1 MYHVFPGPVHE
12 TRYKVESPIDL
23 TGHILRLD
31 DHPVAGG
38 SFGNI
43 YRGIYRTTSGQIQ
56 VAVKALRFL
65 PSADDLRRI
74 RREIK
79 IWMKLNH
86 QNIVP
91 FIGVTAGFGPPE
103 TISLVSPWIP
113 NGTLTNFL
121 ETYGGRLSLVSKLWL
136 LHDIAAGLN
145 YCELYF
151 SPFACIVSDQ
161 YLQVHSFPLIHGDLT
176 GSNVL
181 INTEGMACLVDFGL
195 STVIGGLE
203 GGSSIAPSSHR
214 AGAIRWTA
222 PELLGDPE
230 ISYSPTPKSDIYSFG
245 SILSNKFPWYTD
257 TGATAE
263 FRIIKKLI
271 VGETPPRPND
281 PPISEKHW
289 ALISECWRSFS
300 STESRPTA
308 AQLIDTIGQEITNC
322 SGGAKDASHLLQSEQ
337 LTRFVCKD
345 FHPLSNPLSGPKRHK
360 QPRKSSRLTENDSVD
375 SIFAFSPSDGEDET
389 VMPHPP
395 GSLSRREYTK
405 PRHANPP
412 INTLFVGNL
421 PRSTGDYDNYL
432 ETRLRALFAPRP
444 GYRRLLFTRKSDGC
458 MMCFVEFQDVHHA
471 TMSLNDLTGT
481 TLGGL
486 IKNGGIRLSY
496 SKTSMG
502 SSRPNSAGTGAF
514 ATPPS
519 FGD

>member
-1 MYHVFPGPVHE
+1 MEAPV
-12 TRYKVESPIDL
+12 DL

-38 SFGNI
+38 SFGNV

-65 PSADDLRRI
+65 PSADDIRRI

-79 IWMKLNH
+79 IWMKLKH

-121 ETYGGRLSLVSKLWL
+121 ETYGGKLPLMSKLWL
-136 LHDIAAGLN
+136 LHDIATGLN
-145 YCELYF
+145 YL
-151 SPFACIVSDQ
+151 
-161 YLQVHSFPLIHGDLT
+161 HSFPLIHGDLT

-203 GGSSIAPSSHR
+203 GGSSIAPLSHR
-214 AGAIRWTA
+214 PGAIRWTA
-222 PELLGDPE
+222 RELLDPE
-230 ISYSPTPKSDIYSFG
+230 ISCSPTPKSDIYSFG
-245 SILSNKFPWYTD
+245 SVMLQILSNRFPWYTVR
-257 TGATAE
+257 GIMAE
-263 FRIIKKLI
+263 CRIIAKLM
-271 VGETPPRPND
+271 GGQTPPRPDD

-289 ALISECWRSFS
+289 ALISECWRPIS

-308 AQLIDTIGQEITNC
+308 VQLIDTIGQEIANC
-322 SGGAKDASHLLQSEQ
+322 SGETNDASRLFRSKQ
-337 LTRFVCKD
+337 LPLIVYKDSRPPSKALPGPTRHGQPPK
-345 FHPLSNPLSGPKRHK
+345 LSRP
-360 QPRKSSRLTENDSVD
+360 TEGDSVD
-375 SIFAFSPSDGEDET
+375 SVFAFSPPDREDET
-389 VMPHPP
+389 VVPHIP
-395 GSLSRREYTK
+395 GAPLRQEHTK
-405 PRHANPP
+405 PHHRNPP

-421 PRSTGDYDNYL
+421 PRSTGDHGDYL
-432 ETRLRALFAPRP
+432 ETRLRALFSPRP
-444 GYRRLLFTRKSDGC
+444 GYRSLLFTHKSDGR
-458 MMCFVEFQDVHHA
+458 MMCFVDFQDVHYA
-471 TMSLNDLTGT
+471 TTSLNDLTGS

-502 SSRPNSAGTGAF
+502 SRRPYSAGTGAY

-519 FGD
+519 FGA

>member
-1 MYHVFPGPVHE
+1 MLLHHVLLRPVRK
-12 TRYKVESPIDL
+12 TQYKAVEAPVDL

-38 SFGNI
+38 SFGNV

-65 PSADDLRRI
+65 PSADDIRGI

-79 IWMKLNH
+79 IWMKLKH

-121 ETYGGRLSLVSKLWL
+121 ETYGGKLSLMSKLWL

-145 YCELYF
+145 YL
-151 SPFACIVSDQ
+151 
-161 YLQVHSFPLIHGDLT
+161 HSFPLIHGDLT

-195 STVIGGLE
+195 STVLGGLE
-203 GGSSIAPSSHR
+203 GGSSIAPSSYR
-214 AGAIRWTA
+214 PGAIRWTA

-245 SILSNKFPWYTD
+245 SVMLQILSNRFPWYTD
-257 TGATAE
+257 RGTTAE
-263 FRIIKKLI
+263 FRIIAKLI
-271 VGETPPRPND
+271 VGETPPRPDD

-289 ALISECWRSFS
+289 ALISECWLPIS
-300 STESRPTA
+300 STQSRPTA
-308 AQLIDTIGQEITNC
+308 VQLIDTISQEIANC
-322 SGGAKDASHLLQSEQ
+322 SGETNDASRLFRSEQ
-337 LTRFVCKD
+337 LPRIAYKD
-345 FHPLSNPLSGPKRHK
+345 SRPPSKALPGPTKYRQPPKLSRPTKD
-360 QPRKSSRLTENDSVD
+360 DSVD
-375 SIFAFSPSDGEDET
+375 SIFAFSPPDREDET
-389 VMPHPP
+389 VVPHAP
-395 GSLSRREYTK
+395 GALSQQEHTK
-405 PRHANPP
+405 PRHRNPP

-421 PRSTGDYDNYL
+421 PRSTGDYGDYL
-432 ETRLRALFAPRP
+432 ETRLRALFSPCP
-444 GYRRLLFTRKSDGC
+444 GYRSLLFTRKSDGR
-458 MMCFVEFQDVHHA
+458 MLCFVDFQDIHHA
-471 TMSLNDLTGT
+471 TMSLNNLTGS

-486 IKNGGIRLSY
+486 IRNGGIRLSY

-502 SSRPNSAGTGAF
+502 SRRPYSAGTGAY

-519 FGD
+519 FGA